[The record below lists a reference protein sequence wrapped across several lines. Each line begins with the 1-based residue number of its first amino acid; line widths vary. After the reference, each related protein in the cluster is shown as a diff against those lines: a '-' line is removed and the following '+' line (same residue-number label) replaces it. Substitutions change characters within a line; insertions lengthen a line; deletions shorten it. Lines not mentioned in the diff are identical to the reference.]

1 MDAAGVIRYIN
12 LIRHSVISFKSS
24 QYKMRSN
31 PAQKVHEC
39 DLYLENCFYFIQMIY
54 TICIYPN
61 LIIHS
66 EIKF

>member
-12 LIRHSVISFKSS
+12 LIRYSVISFKSS

-39 DLYLENCFYFIQMIY
+39 DPYLENYFVLY
-54 TICIYPN
+54 
-61 LIIHS
+61 
-66 EIKF
+66 K

>member
-12 LIRHSVISFKSS
+12 LIRYSVISFKSS

-39 DLYLENCFYFIQMIY
+39 DLYLENCFVLY
-54 TICIYPN
+54 
-61 LIIHS
+61 
-66 EIKF
+66 K